1 MLLVSA
7 IQQHESA
14 TCIHMS
20 CPWWMFL
27 PAAPPPQHQRGDGP
41 HRALGQA
48 PCAIQ
53 HLPISYLFTQV
64 LCCAQSLSHVPLSV
78 TPWTVAHQ
86 ASLSMGFSRQEYW
99 SGLPWPPP
107 GDFSNLGIKPRSPTI
122 QADSLLSEPPGKPK
136 NTGMGSLSLLYG
148 IFATQIRTEYFRGI
162 LNQLSYTWQCVCES
176 QSPNPSYPL
185 LFPHSTSTHLSLKD
199 TAHPGTFIFLE
210 KAHDTCTYMHQNT
223 EVNKNKTPIFIIH
236 LKNWIQ
242 LC

>member
-20 CPWWMFL
+20 SPWWMFL

-64 LCCAQSLSHVPLSV
+64 LCCAQSLSLTDSLR
-78 TPWTVAHQ
+78 AHGGQ
-86 ASLSMGFSRQEYW
+86 PSKLLCLWGFSRLEYQ
-99 SGLPWPPP
+99 SGLPCPPP
-107 GDFSNLGIKPRSPTI
+107 GDLPNPRIEPKTLAL

-136 NTGMGSLSLLYG
+136 NTGVCNLSLFQGNFL
-148 IFATQIRTEYFRGI
+148 TQE
-162 LNQLSYTWQCVCES
+162 LNQSLLQCRRILYE
-176 QSPNPSYPL
+176 L
-185 LFPHSTSTHLSLKD
+185 R
-199 TAHPGTFIFLE
+199 
-210 KAHDTCTYMHQNT
+210 
-223 EVNKNKTPIFIIH
+223 
-236 LKNWIQ
+236 
-242 LC
+242 